1 MDGKGFDPIR
11 LIFRFGMNGD
21 KVKSLK
27 VVEYKV
33 TPIGRK
39 IGRVDKGVQCTLVNS
54 ACTVLYF
61 FYEGCTAGASLHT
74 SAQKLHFPAKSS

>member
-11 LIFRFGMNGD
+11 LIFCFGMNGD

-33 TPIGRK
+33 PPIGRK
-39 IGRVDKGVQCTLVNS
+39 IGRVDKGIEPTLVNS
-54 ACTVLYF
+54 ACTVLYS
-61 FYEGCTAGASLHT
+61 FYEGCTADARLHI
-74 SAQKLHFPAKSS
+74 PA

>member
-33 TPIGRK
+33 TPVGRK
-39 IGRVDKGVQCTLVNS
+39 IGRLDKGVQCTLVNS
-54 ACTVLYF
+54 ACSVLYS
-61 FYEGCTAGASLHT
+61 FYEGCTAGSSLRS
-74 SAQKLHFPAKSS
+74 SAQKMHFSEKRS